1 MSKTMQRILLVVGAG
16 ALLILMVELTLSI
29 AATMR
34 GPAPTRVVRV
44 NAGPYPL
51 TVSLYADPARAGFA
65 LPFAI
70 ATKQPQPGP
79 LTLDVIS
86 IPGTGVIATPIHAAS
101 FTLNPNVR
109 DEVRGSAE
117 ITVQGS
123 WNLFVS
129 VDGPLGHGVA
139 AVPVMAT
146 APPAIPLWLGWA
158 IGLIPPVGLLAFLLV
173 QKGHK
178 VKSV

>member
-1 MSKTMQRILLVVGAG
+1 MSKTMQRMLLVVGAG
-16 ALLILMVELTLSI
+16 ALLILIVEITLSI
-29 AATMR
+29 AATMHS
-34 GPAPTRVVRV
+34 PTPTRVVHV

-70 ATKQPQPGP
+70 APQQPQSGP
-79 LTLDVIS
+79 LTFDVTS

-101 FTLNPNVR
+101 FTLNPKVR

-117 ITVQGS
+117 ITVQGR
-123 WNLFVS
+123 WNLLVS

-139 AVPVMAT
+139 AVPVTAT

-158 IGLIPPVGLLAFLLV
+158 IGLIHCLDCLLSYFCKRV
-173 QKGHK
+173 KG
-178 VKSV
+178 